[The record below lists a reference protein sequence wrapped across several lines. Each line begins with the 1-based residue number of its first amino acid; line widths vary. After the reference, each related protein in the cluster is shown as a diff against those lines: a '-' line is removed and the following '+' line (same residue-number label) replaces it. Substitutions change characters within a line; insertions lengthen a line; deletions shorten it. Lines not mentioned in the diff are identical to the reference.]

1 MSTTP
6 GPVRC
11 VEPMSHVH
19 DPGSSIAIRKVDRV
33 ADRSGVAALDTS
45 FETQSVFDVVITP
58 RRIELVERMLPVPL
72 VKRYPIEEVF
82 AHWASWDTGFVAEDE
97 RICGFA
103 AVEFEPWHAR
113 LVLWHLYVAPQR
125 RREGIA
131 RALLARVEQHGRE
144 LGAHRVW
151 LETSNINVPG
161 IAAYARL
168 GYAMCGVD
176 TTLYEATSA
185 AAESAIYLSK
195 PL

>member
-1 MSTTP
+1 MPHPHAP
-6 GPVRC
+6 GRP
-11 VEPMSHVH
+11 
-19 DPGSSIAIRKVDRV
+19 ITIREMDRV
-33 ADRSGVAALDTS
+33 ADRPGVAALDTS
-45 FETQSVFDVVITP
+45 FETPSVFEVEVTP
-58 RRIELVERMLPVPL
+58 RRIELVERVLPVPL

-82 AHWASWDTGFVAEDE
+82 AHWASWDTGFVAEGE

-103 AVEFEPWHAR
+103 AVEYEPWHAR
-113 LVLWHLYVAPQR
+113 LVLWHLYVAPNR

-144 LGAHRVW
+144 LGARRAW
-151 LETSNINVPG
+151 LETSNVNVPG

-168 GYAMCGVD
+168 GYTMCGVD
-176 TTLYEATSA
+176 TTYYETTPA